1 MLAAPRGLK
10 QSPSVV
16 CALRLLQVQPAP
28 AGGIQFAASLADK
41 KERRDWTEDSKPDG
55 LPQLGLVYPSRSETV
70 SPLALAAGEMA
81 LRSGPSGRI
90 RPNLLALMGCALLTS
105 IGSAFYY
112 FSSRLDR
119 LAQVLV
125 QGGSCAR

>member
-1 MLAAPRGLK
+1 MLFVL
-10 QSPSVV
+10 SV
-16 CALRLLQVQPAP
+16 
-28 AGGIQFAASLADK
+28 S
-41 KERRDWTEDSKPDG
+41 
-55 LPQLGLVYPSRSETV
+55 SRSSQRQLVGSSLLPAWQIRKNEETGQKIWPAAIGPCLSFSTV
-70 SPLALAAGEMA
+70 SPLALEAGEMA

-125 QGGSCAR
+125 QGGSCARC